1 MTMLCSS
8 CGAGNPAGNKFCGDC
23 GALLGA
29 RCSQCGADNPADK
42 RFCGDCGAPLAAS
55 ARAARSPAPA
65 PDVADTRDR
74 TGADAFATASE
85 RRHVTSLFCDLVS
98 STEIAARLDPEEWHE
113 VAAHYQR
120 AAAAAVTRLG
130 GHVAKYL
137 GDGLVV
143 HFGYPEAHGDD
154 AEQAVRAGLAIVEA
168 VARLNDNLGKDHDV
182 TLSVRVGIHSGSV
195 VVGHG
200 GGKEADVFGDTP
212 NIAARVQVAA
222 LPDSVF
228 ITAAVNQLVAG
239 LFVVEDRGAHALK
252 GIQQPIQLY
261 RVLQPSAVRRRT
273 RGAHTL
279 TPFVGRQGEM
289 RLLLSRWERARE
301 GQGHLAL
308 VVGEPGIGKSR
319 LVEEFRATI
328 KDDVHL
334 WVECAGEQFSAATPF
349 RAVIQILNQGLGCH
363 GDESQEERVNQ
374 LERSLQ
380 LAGMKLAD
388 AVPLIAEMLNLTI
401 PKKYRP
407 LTFAPDQK
415 RKRLL
420 AGLAGWV
427 FGAARVQ
434 PLVMAIEDLHWL
446 DPSTLELTQMLVE
459 QSATVPLLLLCT
471 ARPEFRAPWPM
482 RAHHVQITLGRLNDR
497 QTREM
502 VAGVAA
508 RSAMTKEVLD
518 TVVRRTD
525 GVPLFAEEL
534 ARLVLD
540 GAGRAF
546 AREIPATLR
555 DSLAARLDRLGSA
568 KQVAQLAAVI
578 GREFSYDV
586 IRAVSPLP
594 ENEIRSALEKL
605 TDAELIYSRG
615 IPPEATYQFKHA
627 LIQDA
632 AYESL
637 LKSIRHQ
644 YHGQIARVLKEQCVK
659 IGGGQPELLAHHYT
673 EGRLFE
679 EAVPCWLQAGQ
690 EAARES
696 ANAEALVHLRRGLEL
711 LSTLPERPESAQQE
725 LAFQA
730 ALGPV
735 LIALRGWSA
744 AETEAAYKRA
754 VELCQ
759 QIGNAPQLFQALYGE
774 CAVYAVRPQ
783 LHEMYKLAER
793 FLSLAQQRQQ
803 SDAIVEGNFLLG
815 YALFFMADL
824 PGALKHLQCAIQLY
838 GTKPRRELAEHYGH
852 DPGMSCRFFASCTL
866 WLLGHPEQARKMAL
880 ECISLAKNVA
890 HSFSLAYAHATAA
903 LAFQLQRDISLVREQ
918 AKAGMVLSREQGIP
932 HFLSFAEAMWGW
944 VLTEEGET
952 ETGIEHLCQGAAG
965 WRSQGSEL
973 LQPYW
978 LALLADAYGKTRQVN
993 RALAAITEAFN
1004 IVDQTGET
1012 FYQPELYRLQGELML
1027 QQANPQAQI
1036 VNVKCDAE
1044 ASLRKAIEIA
1054 SQQQS
1059 KWLELRAATSLA
1071 RLFQKRGDC
1080 TAARDLLEPIHSWFT
1095 EGFETFDLKAAK
1107 ALLEELAA

>member
-1 MTMLCSS
+1 MLCSN
-8 CGAGNPAGNKFCGDC
+8 CGAESEIGKKFCGDC
-23 GALLGA
+23 GASLSF
-29 RCSQCGADNPADK
+29 RCSQCGADSPADK
-42 RFCGDCGAPLAAS
+42 RFCGDCGASLAMSNSTADSS
-55 ARAARSPAPA
+55 APGPGIAGI
-65 PDVADTRDR
+65 RD
-74 TGADAFATASE
+74 GALSTAGE
-85 RRHVTSLFCDLVS
+85 RRHLTSLFCDLVS
-98 STEIAARLDPEEWHE
+98 STEIAARLDPEEWHD
-113 VAAHYQR
+113 VAAQYQR
-120 AAAAAVTRLG
+120 SAASAVMRLG
-130 GHVAKYL
+130 GYVAKYL

-143 HFGYPEAHGDD
+143 HFGYPKAHGDD
-154 AEQAVRAGLAIVEA
+154 AEQAVRAGLATVEA
-168 VARLNDNLGKDHDV
+168 VAALNNDLAQKYGV
-182 TLSVRVGIHSGSV
+182 TLAVRVGIHSGSV

-212 NIAARVQVAA
+212 NIASRVQAA
-222 LPDSVF
+222 ATPDSVL
-228 ITAAVNQLVAG
+228 ITAAVHRLVSG
-239 LFVVEDRGAHALK
+239 LFVVEDRGAHTLK
-252 GIQQPIQLY
+252 GIAHPVQLY
-261 RVLQPSAVRRRT
+261 RVIQPTAVRRRT
-273 RGAHTL
+273 RGTHTL
-279 TPFVGRQGEM
+279 TSFVGRQGEM
-289 RLLLSRWERARE
+289 RLLLSRWTRARE
-301 GQGHLAL
+301 GQGQLAL

-319 LVEEFRATI
+319 FVEEFRARI
-328 KDDVHL
+328 KDDAHL
-334 WVECAGEQFSAATPF
+334 WVECAGEQFSAVTPF
-349 RAVIQILNQGLGCH
+349 RAIVQILDQGLGWR
-363 GDESQEERVNQ
+363 GDESETERVSQ
-374 LERSLQ
+374 LERSLR
-380 LAGMKLAD
+380 LVGVKLAE

-401 PKKYRP
+401 PQKYLP
-407 LTFAPDQK
+407 LTFSPDQK

-420 AGLAGWV
+420 AALAGWV
-427 FGAARVQ
+427 FGAARIQ

-446 DPSTLELTQMLVE
+446 DPSTLELMQMLVE
-459 QSATVPLLLLCT
+459 QSFTVPLLLLCT

-482 RAHHVQITLGRLNDR
+482 RAHHAQITLGRLNDR

-508 RSAMTKEVLD
+508 RSTLTKEVMD
-518 TVVRRTD
+518 VVVRRTD

-540 GAGRAF
+540 GVGRVF

-555 DSLAARLDRLGSA
+555 DSLAARLDRLGNA
-568 KQVAQLAAVI
+568 KEVAQLAAVI
-578 GREFSYDV
+578 GREFSYEL

-594 ENEIRSALEKL
+594 ENEISSALEKL

-644 YHGQIARVLKEQCVK
+644 YHGRIARVLKERFARISDV
-659 IGGGQPELLAHHYT
+659 QPELLAHHYT
-673 EGRLFE
+673 EGRLFKD
-679 EAVPCWLQAGQ
+679 AVPCWLQAGQ
-690 EAARES
+690 KAARDS

-725 LAFQA
+725 LAFQG

-744 AETEAAYKRA
+744 AETEATYKRA
-754 VELCQ
+754 VQLCQ

-783 LHEMYKLAER
+783 LHEMHELAER
-793 FLSLAQQRQQ
+793 FLSLAHQRQQ
-803 SDAIVEGNFLLG
+803 SDAIVEGNFLVG

-824 PGALKHLQCAIQLY
+824 PGALKHLQCAIELY
-838 GTKPRRELAEHYGH
+838 GTKPRRDLAEQYGH

-866 WLLGHPEQARKMAL
+866 WLLGHPKQARKMAL
-880 ECISLAKNVA
+880 ECISLAKSVA

-918 AKAGMVLSREQGIP
+918 AKAGMVISREQGIP
-932 HFLSFAEAMWGW
+932 HFLGFSEAMWGW
-944 VLTEEGET
+944 VLTQEGQT

-993 RALAAITEAFN
+993 RALAAVTEALN

-1012 FYQPELYRLQGELML
+1012 FYQPELYRLHGELML
-1027 QQANPQAQI
+1027 QQANSQPQI
-1036 VNVKCDAE
+1036 VNVKSDAE
-1044 ASLRKAIEIA
+1044 ASFRKAIEIA
-1054 SQQQS
+1054 SRQQS

-1071 RLFQKRGDC
+1071 RLLQTRGDR
-1080 TAARDLLEPIHSWFT
+1080 TAARDLLVPIHSWFI
-1095 EGFETFDLKAAK
+1095 EGLDMYDLRDAR
-1107 ALLEELAA
+1107 ALLDELAV

>member
-1 MTMLCSS
+1 MLCSN
-8 CGAGNPAGNKFCGDC
+8 CGAESAIGKKFCGDC
-23 GALLGA
+23 GASLVS

-42 RFCGDCGAPLAAS
+42 RFCGDCGAALAVSNSTADS
-55 ARAARSPAPA
+55 SAPA
-65 PDVADTRDR
+65 RGIAGIQDGTSS
-74 TGADAFATASE
+74 TASE
-85 RRHVTSLFCDLVS
+85 RRHLTSLFCDLVS
-98 STEIAARLDPEEWHE
+98 STEIASRLDPEEWHDI
-113 VAAHYQR
+113 AAHYQR
-120 AAAAAVTRLG
+120 AAASAVTRLG
-130 GHVAKYL
+130 GYVAKYL

-143 HFGYPEAHGDD
+143 HFGYPKAHGDD
-154 AEQAVRAGLAIVEA
+154 AEQAVRAGLEIVEA
-168 VARLNDNLGKDHDV
+168 VAALNDDLAEKYGV

-212 NIAARVQVAA
+212 NIASRVQAA
-222 LPDSVF
+222 ATPDSVF
-228 ITAAVNQLVAG
+228 ITAAVHRLVSG
-239 LFVVEDRGAHALK
+239 LFIVEDRGAQALK
-252 GIQQPIQLY
+252 GIGHPVQLY
-261 RVLQPSAVRRRT
+261 CVIQASAVRRRT
-273 RGAHTL
+273 RGTHTL
-279 TPFVGRQGEM
+279 TRFVGRQGEM
-289 RLLLSRWERARE
+289 GVLLSRWGRVRE
-301 GQGHLAL
+301 GQGQLAL

-319 LVEEFRATI
+319 LVEEFRARI
-328 KDDVHL
+328 KDDAHL
-334 WVECAGEQFSAATPF
+334 WVECAGERFSAATPF
-349 RAVIQILNQGLGCH
+349 RAVIQILDQGLGWR
-363 GDESQEERVNQ
+363 GDESQEVRVNQ

-380 LAGMKLAD
+380 LAGMKLAG

-401 PKKYRP
+401 PQKYLP
-407 LTFAPDQK
+407 LTLAPDQK

-420 AGLAGWV
+420 AALAGWV

-446 DPSTLELTQMLVE
+446 DPSTLELMQMLVE

-482 RAHHVQITLGRLNDR
+482 RAHHVQITLGRLNDS

-502 VAGVAA
+502 IAGVAA
-508 RSAMTKEVLD
+508 RSALTKEVMD
-518 TVVRRTD
+518 AVVRRTD

-540 GAGRAF
+540 GVGRAF

-555 DSLAARLDRLGSA
+555 DSLAARLDRLGNA
-568 KQVAQLAAVI
+568 KEVAQLAAVI
-578 GREFSYDV
+578 GREFSYDL

-605 TDAELIYSRG
+605 ADAELIYSRG
-615 IPPEATYQFKHA
+615 IPPEAATYHFKHA

-637 LKSIRHQ
+637 LKSIRHH
-644 YHGQIARVLKEQCVK
+644 YHGQIARVLKEQSAK
-659 IGGGQPELLAHHYT
+659 IGGVPPELLAHHYT

-679 EAVPCWLQAGQ
+679 DAVPCWLQAGQ
-690 EAARES
+690 KAAHDS

-711 LSTLPERPESAQQE
+711 FSILPERPESAQQE
-725 LAFQA
+725 LVFQA

-783 LHEMYKLAER
+783 LHEMYELAER

-803 SDAIVEGNFLLG
+803 ADAIVEGNFLVG

-824 PGALKHLQCAIQLY
+824 PGALKHLHCAIELY
-838 GTKPRRELAEHYGH
+838 GTKPRRDLAEQYGH

-866 WLLGHPEQARKMAL
+866 WLLGHSEQARKMAL
-880 ECISLAKNVA
+880 ECISLAKSVA

-903 LAFQLQRDISLVREQ
+903 LAFQLQRDICSVREQ
-918 AKAGMVLSREQGIP
+918 AEAGMVISREQGIA
-932 HFLSFAEAMWGW
+932 HFLGFSEAMWGW
-944 VLTEEGET
+944 VLTEEGQT
-952 ETGIEHLCQGAAG
+952 EIGIEHLCQGAAA

-978 LALLADAYGKTRQVN
+978 LALLAEAYGKTRQVN
-993 RALAAITEAFN
+993 RALAAVAEALN
-1004 IVDQTGET
+1004 IVNQTGET
-1012 FYQPELYRLQGELML
+1012 FYQAELYRLQGELTL
-1027 QQANPQAQI
+1027 QQANSQAQI
-1036 VNVKCDAE
+1036 ANVNSDAE
-1044 ASLRKAIEIA
+1044 ASFRKAIEIA
-1054 SQQQS
+1054 KRQQS
-1059 KWLELRAATSLA
+1059 KWLELRAATNLA
-1071 RLFQKRGDC
+1071 RQLQTRGDR
-1080 TAARDLLEPIHSWFT
+1080 TAARDLLAPIHSWFT
-1095 EGFETFDLKAAK
+1095 EGFDTYDLKDAK
-1107 ALLEELAA
+1107 ALLDELAA